1 MPFCPLSRLNDLF
14 HHQMHD
20 PEARGHALHS
30 PGPQLGTELTN
41 GGMKEEREGGKEGG
55 RKGWMDRRMNRE
67 KDENT
72 AEYWQFWKTV
82 S

>member
-1 MPFCPLSRLNDLF
+1 
-14 HHQMHD
+14 
-20 PEARGHALHS
+20 
-30 PGPQLGTELTN
+30 
-41 GGMKEEREGGKEGG
+41 MKEEREGGKEGG
-55 RKGWMDRRMNRE
+55 RKGWMDRWMNRE